1 MKVEQLS
8 IFLENKAGRL
18 AQVTKTLAE
27 AGINIRALS
36 LADTSDFGILRLI
49 VNDTEKAINI
59 MKEAGFTVGRTAVVA
74 VEVDDKPGG
83 LNNILE
89 ALSGQNVNVE
99 YMYAFVQEGG
109 GSATMIFRFDRIDQA
124 IEVLKGSSQVQY
136 GPFTTGGAI
145 NLVSTPIPNSFS
157 GKANISYGS
166 KNTFKSH
173 TSVGSSWKHFGY
185 MVEYLRYQSDGFK
198 KYEDHA
204 AKGFKR
210 NDIIAKI
217 RVKTDHVKGVNHA
230 LELKFGYAD
239 ENSDETYVG
248 LSADDFKKTPF
259 LRYAGSQMDKLL
271 SLIHI

>member
-27 AGINIRALS
+27 TGINIRALS

-124 IEVLKGSSQVQY
+124 IEVLKAMNNPKKSALKSPHIQVGTFLCLTSNWRSSAFCRRNKFYRFPTHKKRRQKLISRRR
-136 GPFTTGGAI
+136 F
-145 NLVSTPIPNSFS
+145 SFS
-157 GKANISYGS
+157 V
-166 KNTFKSH
+166 KS
-173 TSVGSSWKHFGY
+173 G
-185 MVEYLRYQSDGFK
+185 
-198 KYEDHA
+198 
-204 AKGFKR
+204 
-210 NDIIAKI
+210 
-217 RVKTDHVKGVNHA
+217 
-230 LELKFGYAD
+230 
-239 ENSDETYVG
+239 
-248 LSADDFKKTPF
+248 
-259 LRYAGSQMDKLL
+259 
-271 SLIHI
+271 